1 MLTLKTAEAL
11 PRPAMRAKDRRGHRW
26 IVIAAA
32 VSVVAV
38 LALLGAFL
46 LGQATQRE
54 QSATITS
61 LSQQGDQ
68 LYGDAKALER
78 QVTDAGKTPVV
89 SPTPISIPGPAGATG
104 PKGDQGDPGP
114 PGADGESP
122 PCLSEPAQC
131 RGADGA
137 PGKDG
142 ADGTPGTPGQPGA
155 DGAPGAPGAA
165 GKPPASFTFT
175 FAGVDYTCTRDDTSP
190 DDAATYSCLPS

>member
-1 MLTLKTAEAL
+1 MLSLKSPEAL
-11 PRPAMRAKDRRGHRW
+11 PRPALRAKDRRGHRW

-89 SPTPISIPGPAGATG
+89 SPTPISVPGPAGATG
-104 PKGDQGDPGP
+104 PKGDPGP

-122 PCLSEPAQC
+122 PCLSEAAQC

-142 ADGTPGTPGQPGA
+142 ADGAAGTPGQPGA
-155 DGAPGAPGAA
+155 DGAPGVPGAA

-175 FAGVDYTCTRDDTSP
+175 FAGVDYTCTRDGASP

>member
-54 QSATITS
+54 QSATISS

-78 QVTDAGKTPVV
+78 QVAEAGQTPVV
-89 SPTPISIPGPAGATG
+89 SPSPISVPGPAGAPG
-104 PKGDQGDPGP
+104 PKGDPGV
-114 PGADGESP
+114 PGVDGVTP
-122 PCLSEPAQC
+122 PCMAEPAQC

-142 ADGTPGTPGQPGA
+142 APGQAGAAGQPGA
-155 DGAPGAPGAA
+155 DGAPGAAGAA
-165 GKPPASFTFT
+165 GRPPASFSFT
-175 FAGVDYTCTRDDTSP
+175 FAGMDYVCTRDGASP
-190 DDAATYSCLPS
+190 DDAATYSCNPT